1 MVSGRSTYDNRIY
14 LWSIIYILL
23 ETPGAY
29 HHVQNGRGILL
40 WQIGT
45 TEYIFNHR
53 IYIHMSN
60 CNTAEQNR
68 RNGLIFNI
76 PPPRYTPQNPYS
88 EGWTKEQLD
97 MRRKAEVLKYNKTAN
112 TRTTK
117 TQSWLQIVR
126 GVYQRRT
133 YSGAYLSGINN
144 ADANCE
150 TVVTYSTGAGIP
162 GPQIPLYLDPRVPLY
177 NYNTQQQALGI
188 NNEEETDMWR
198 TKYDTNL
205 LSNMPNIFT
214 INIRT
219 PIDNTQYKYTLRTA
233 IGLYLDG
240 SSNALDYNVSVSFKQ
255 TSVKVLYGGALVSTS
270 PTITLDSEFISD
282 GGGNITK
289 DISGSL
295 LGGPYAGAIYLGNMT
310 ISNLLLPTAAG
321 NTYDV
326 VLEPVISIKGRIIVN
341 DRAILYSNLIP
352 FSNDPRILSNNTKK
366 FTTNMT
372 FATQQSS
379 SIIELPSLTGQTP

>member
-14 LWSIIYILL
+14 LWRIIYILL
-23 ETPGAY
+23 ETSCAN
-29 HHVQNGRGILL
+29 HHVQNGRGVLL

-53 IYIHMSN
+53 IYIHMSD
-60 CNTAEQNR
+60 CSTAEQNR

-76 PPPRYTPQNPYS
+76 PPPRYTPSNPYS

-133 YSGAYLSGINN
+133 YSAAYLSGINN

-150 TVVTYSTGAGIP
+150 AVITYSTGAGIP

-188 NNEEETDMWR
+188 NNDEETDMWR

-205 LSNMPNIFT
+205 LSIMPNIFT

-219 PIDNTQYKYTLRTA
+219 PIDNTQYKYTLRTS

-240 SSNALDYNVSVSFKQ
+240 SSNALQVFNVVVSFTQ
-255 TSVKVLYGGALVSTS
+255 ASIKVFYGGTQVTLTTQ
-270 PTITLDSEFISD
+270 PTITLDP
-282 GGGNITK
+282 NIFTNGSAN
-289 DISGSL
+289 ISGSL
-295 LGGPYAGAIYLGNMT
+295 IGGPYAGAIYLGNMT

-321 NTYDV
+321 NTYDI
-326 VLEPVISIKGRIIVN
+326 VLEPDISIRDRIITN

>member
-14 LWSIIYILL
+14 LWSVIYILL

-53 IYIHMSN
+53 IYIPMSN

-112 TRTTK
+112 ARTTK

-144 ADANCE
+144 ADADCE
-150 TVVTYSTGAGIP
+150 TVITYSTGAGIP

-188 NNEEETDMWR
+188 NNDEETDMWR

-205 LSNMPNIFT
+205 LSLRPNIFT

-240 SSNALDYNVSVSFKQ
+240 SSNPLDYNVSVSFKQ
-255 TSVKVLYGGALVSTS
+255 TSVKVLYGGALVPTS
-270 PTITLDSEFISD
+270 PTITLDSAFISD
-282 GGGNITK
+282 VGGNITK

-321 NTYDV
+321 KTYDI
-326 VLEPVISIKGRIIVN
+326 VLEPVISIEGRITT

>member
-240 SSNALDYNVSVSFKQ
+240 SSNALDYNVAVSFTQ
-255 TSVKVLYGGALVSTS
+255 ASIKVFYGGTQVILTTR
-270 PTITLDSEFISD
+270 PTITLDP
-282 GGGNITK
+282 NIFTNGSAN
-289 DISGSL
+289 ISGSL
-295 LGGPYAGAIYLGNMT
+295 TGGRYSGAIYLGNIT
-310 ISNLLLPTAAG
+310 IGNLLLSTAAG
-321 NTYDV
+321 NTYDIII
-326 VLEPVISIKGRIIVN
+326 EPIISIIGRITT
-341 DRAILYSNLIP
+341 DTATLYSNLIP
-352 FSNDPRILSNNTKK
+352 YSNDPRILSNNTKK

>member
-14 LWSIIYILL
+14 LWSVIYILL

-53 IYIHMSN
+53 IYIPMSN

-112 TRTTK
+112 TRITK

-188 NNEEETDMWR
+188 NNDEETDMWR

-270 PTITLDSEFISD
+270 PTIRLDSEFISD

-321 NTYDV
+321 NTYDI
-326 VLEPVISIKGRIIVN
+326 VLEPVISIKGRITT

>member
-1 MVSGRSTYDNRIY
+1 
-14 LWSIIYILL
+14 
-23 ETPGAY
+23 
-29 HHVQNGRGILL
+29 
-40 WQIGT
+40 
-45 TEYIFNHR
+45 
-53 IYIHMSN
+53 MSN

-76 PPPRYTPQNPYS
+76 PPPRYTPQNPYN

-112 TRTTK
+112 TRITK

-150 TVVTYSTGAGIP
+150 DVITYSTGAGIP
-162 GPQIPLYLDPRVPLY
+162 GPQTPLYLDPRVPLY
-177 NYNTQQQALGI
+177 NYNTQQQAIGI
-188 NNEEETDMWR
+188 NNDEETDMWR

-205 LSNMPNIFT
+205 LSIMPNIFT

-219 PIDNTQYKYTLRTA
+219 PIDNTQYKYTLRTS

-270 PTITLDSEFISD
+270 PTIRLDSEFITD
-282 GGGNITK
+282 VGGNITK

-321 NTYDV
+321 NTYDI
-326 VLEPVISIKGRIIVN
+326 VLEPVISIRDRITT
-341 DRAILYSNLIP
+341 DTAILYSNLIP

-372 FATQQSS
+372 FTTQQSS

>member
-14 LWSIIYILL
+14 LWSVIYILL

-40 WQIGT
+40 WHIGT
-45 TEYIFNHR
+45 TEYIFNYR
-53 IYIHMSN
+53 IYIPMSN

-112 TRTTK
+112 ARTTK

-144 ADANCE
+144 ADADCE
-150 TVVTYSTGAGIP
+150 TVITYSTGAGIP

-188 NNEEETDMWR
+188 NNDEETDMWR

-205 LSNMPNIFT
+205 LSLRPNIFT

-255 TSVKVLYGGALVSTS
+255 TSVKVLYGGALVPTS

-282 GGGNITK
+282 VGGNITK

-310 ISNLLLPTAAG
+310 ISNLLLLTAAG
-321 NTYDV
+321 KTYDI
-326 VLEPVISIKGRIIVN
+326 VLEPVISINGRITT

-379 SIIELPSLTGQTP
+379 STIELPSLTGQTP

>member
-23 ETPGAY
+23 ETPSAY
-29 HHVQNGRGILL
+29 HHVQNGRRILL

-60 CNTAEQNR
+60 CNAAEQNR

-76 PPPRYTPQNPYS
+76 PPPRYTPQNPYN

-198 TKYDTNL
+198 SKYDTNL

-219 PIDNTQYKYTLRTA
+219 PIDNTQYKYTLRTS

-255 TSVKVLYGGALVSTS
+255 TSVKVLYGGELVSIS
-270 PTITLDSEFISD
+270 PTIRLDSEFISD
-282 GGGNITK
+282 VGGNITK

-321 NTYDV
+321 NTYDI
-326 VLEPVISIKGRIIVN
+326 VLEPVISIKGRITT
-341 DRAILYSNLIP
+341 DTATLYSNLIP

>member
-112 TRTTK
+112 ARTTK

-188 NNEEETDMWR
+188 NNEEETDIWR

-310 ISNLLLPTAAG
+310 ISNLLLSTAAG
-321 NTYDV
+321 NTYDI
-326 VLEPVISIKGRIIVN
+326 VLEPVISIKGRITT

-379 SIIELPSLTGQTP
+379 SIIEVPSLTGQTP

>member
-14 LWSIIYILL
+14 LWSVIYILL

-53 IYIHMSN
+53 IYIPMSN

-112 TRTTK
+112 ARTTK

-144 ADANCE
+144 ADADCE
-150 TVVTYSTGAGIP
+150 TVITYSTGAGIP

-188 NNEEETDMWR
+188 NNDEETDMWR

-205 LSNMPNIFT
+205 LSLRPNIFT

-240 SSNALDYNVSVSFKQ
+240 SSNALDYNVRVSFKQ

-270 PTITLDSEFISD
+270 PTIRLDSEFISD
-282 GGGNITK
+282 VGGNITK

-295 LGGPYAGAIYLGNMT
+295 LGGPYAGAIYLGNIT

-321 NTYDV
+321 NTYDI
-326 VLEPVISIKGRIIVN
+326 VLEPVISIKGRITT

-379 SIIELPSLTGQTP
+379 STIELPSLTGQMP